1 MSPVRRS
8 DRGRGFAIEVEGLGE
23 FNCGDVRGFREASVA
38 AVDPRAAAP
47 QRLVIVAPEPEL
59 LAWLEAW
66 AEDTEQIRRTLT
78 ICRRFDARAIDTVAT
93 IGSFGYGVETSLTI
107 ESVTAGRS
115 DGGFAPATTAAAPA
129 VAAAAAA
136 AAKPP
141 HRAILRSGVHLKVD
155 GEAVLARYD
164 AEAQAELGFADFD

>member
-8 DRGRGFAIEVEGLGE
+8 DRGRGFAIEIEGLGE

-66 AEDTEQIRRTLT
+66 AEDSEQIRRTLT
-78 ICRRFDARAIDTVAT
+78 ICRRFDTRAIDTVAT

-115 DGGFAPATTAAAPA
+115 DGGFAPATTAAAAA
-129 VAAAAAA
+129 VAAT

-141 HRAILRSGVHLKVD
+141 PRAILRSGVHLKVD
-155 GEAVLARYD
+155 VEAVLARYD
-164 AEAQAELGFADFD
+164 AEAQAELGFVDFD